1 MGVEN
6 NILTTK
12 HAVSVLRDVLGS
24 WEGENVMMAL
34 AVVHYRSWKNYSAQI
49 IQAGD
54 SLLYA
59 MSKYMWLMIIILV

>member
-1 MGVEN
+1 M
-6 NILTTK
+6 
-12 HAVSVLRDVLGS
+12 LGS